1 MTSPDCSPVATPGA
15 LTDDA
20 GQLAHFLVARHLE
33 RMTDI
38 VAELGDEL
46 ANTVP
51 SLTGANSAYAIV
63 FHSCGMLEWWTRES
77 ILGRPV
83 HRDRAA
89 EFAASGTVASL
100 QARVRQVIEQLDED
114 LPLIDLDAPL
124 RGTYADYGGTPIAA
138 SARGALLHVLE
149 ELAQHHGHL
158 EITRDLVQA

>member
-1 MTSPDCSPVATPGA
+1 M
-15 LTDDA
+15 
-20 GQLAHFLVARHLE
+20 LE
-33 RMTDI
+33 I
-38 VAELGDEL
+38 AESLGDERV
-46 ANTVP
+46 NVVP
-51 SLTGANSAYAIV
+51 ELPGANSAYQLV
-63 FHSCGMLEWWTRES
+63 FHCCGMLEWWTRES

-89 EFAASGTVASL
+89 EFAATGTVASL

-124 RGTYADYGGTPIAA
+124 RGPYADYGGTPIAA